1 MGKGQLAEA
10 PGGLAISEANAPGQ
24 ALGEMVRA
32 ILLAG
37 LT

>member
-1 MGKGQLAEA
+1 MGKGQLGEA
-10 PGGLAISEANAPGQ
+10 PGGLAIGEANAPGQ

>member
-1 MGKGQLAEA
+1 MGKGQLGEA
-10 PGGLAISEANAPGQ
+10 PGGLAIGEANAPQ

-37 LT
+37 LS